1 MDKLRALGRGEGQRA
16 HENRVAGAVIAR
28 GILHASRT
36 MMGERYIPL
45 LAIGRG
51 GMGRID
57 LALAVGLPGAE
68 QLVVLKRLRDGVD
81 LGVDAGRELVR
92 EAHLSA
98 RLMHP
103 NIAAT
108 LGLDVMGGEL
118 VVVLEYLEGASLS
131 MLARRCEERGTTM
144 PAPILLRIVRDAL
157 AGLGH
162 AHELRDYDG
171 TPLGIVHRDVSPA
184 NVLVT
189 ADGVTKVLDFG
200 IAKATSRSTSM
211 TPPGFVKGKL
221 GYMPP
226 EQIVGMGVDLRADLY
241 AAGVILWE
249 GLARRRFSPM
259 DDIERCIAQRLASDA
274 PSVRSVVPAVPS
286 SLDDIVRRCLARDP
300 HDRWASAAAL
310 RAALDAHVATHGGD
324 ATTQDVARFVDHLC
338 GESLRARRTIL
349 RDRFAQMAA
358 GQPSTTARM
367 PLLATDRASTSPVAI
382 DVVRSAVVEVPRM
395 QGPRPSAR
403 PATNGASTRW
413 VLPVCALFVGAALS
427 LAGGEVAA
435 RLEAVRLAPGRPPR
449 TATLRTAEIVEAAN
463 GNQARA
469 KSETP
474 PAVEVAQVMAP
485 ARPRGA
491 ARVNEPGS
499 SASGTSSSAVSAAG
513 EPAPTPSSATTAS
526 AVGFAT
532 IDSYPWSKVTIDGAV
547 VGVTPIVR
555 TPLRPGRHVVVLENP
570 EQGRHELA
578 VSVEEGE
585 TTAERW
591 RW

>member
-1 MDKLRALGRGEGQRA
+1 MIASGIA
-16 HENRVAGAVIAR
+16 HAVR
-28 GILHASRT
+28 EVMR
-36 MMGERYIPL
+36 ERYIPL

-81 LGVDAGRELVR
+81 LGADAGKELVR
-92 EAHLSA
+92 EAHLTA

-171 TPLGIVHRDVSPA
+171 SPLGIVHRDVSPA

-189 ADGVTKVLDFG
+189 AEGVTKVLDFG
-200 IAKATSRSTSM
+200 IAKATSRSTTL
-211 TPPGFVKGKL
+211 TPPGYVKGKL

-226 EQIVGMGVDLRADLY
+226 EQIVGLGVDLRADLY

-249 GLARRRFSPM
+249 GLARRRFSTM
-259 DDIERCIAQRLASDA
+259 DDIERCIAHRLESDA

-286 SLDDIVRRCLARDP
+286 SLDEIVRRCLARDP
-300 HDRWASAAAL
+300 LDRWPSAGEL

-324 ATTQDVARFVDHLC
+324 ATTKDVARFVDDLC

-349 RDRFAQMAA
+349 RDRFAQIAA
-358 GQPSTTARM
+358 GRLSTTARM
-367 PLLATDRASTSPVAI
+367 PPLATDRASTSPVAI
-382 DVVRSAVVEVPRM
+382 ELL
-395 QGPRPSAR
+395 RPSALDVPHVR
-403 PATNGASTRW
+403 APVVSTLVTTNSAATRW

-427 LAGGEVAA
+427 LLGGEAATRLEYA
-435 RLEAVRLAPGRPPR
+435 RLELSRPAR
-449 TATLRTAEIVEAAN
+449 TTTSHTAAIVEATN
-463 GNQARA
+463 GGHVRGKAEAAPALEAPPIVAVSRGRPAARA
-469 KSETP
+469 AST
-474 PAVEVAQVMAP
+474 AIAATDAAP
-485 ARPRGA
+485 ASNA
-491 ARVNEPGS
+491 A
-499 SASGTSSSAVSAAG
+499 
-513 EPAPTPSSATTAS
+513 TPSAT
-526 AVGFAT
+526 GFAT
-532 IDSYPWSKVTIDGAV
+532 IDSYPWSRVTIDGAV

-555 TPLRPGRHVVVLENP
+555 TPLEAGRHVVVLENP
-570 EQGRHELA
+570 EQGKHELA
-578 VSVEEGE
+578 VIVRDGE

>member
-1 MDKLRALGRGEGQRA
+1 VDKLRVLEGREGHGA
-16 HENRVAGAVIAR
+16 HEIASLAR
-28 GILHASRT
+28 GIAHAVREV
-36 MMGERYIPL
+36 MRERYIPL

-81 LGVDAGRELVR
+81 LGADAGKELVR
-92 EAHLSA
+92 EAHLTA

-171 TPLGIVHRDVSPA
+171 SPLGIVHRDVSPA

-189 ADGVTKVLDFG
+189 AEGVTKVLDFG
-200 IAKATSRSTSM
+200 IAKATSRSTTL
-211 TPPGFVKGKL
+211 TPPGYVKGKL

-226 EQIVGMGVDLRADLY
+226 EQIVGLGVDLRADLY

-249 GLARRRFSPM
+249 GLARRRFSTT
-259 DDIERCIAQRLASDA
+259 DDIERCIAQRLESDA
-274 PSVRSVVPAVPS
+274 PSVRSVVPAIPS

-300 HDRWASAAAL
+300 LDRWPSANEL

-324 ATTQDVARFVDHLC
+324 ATTKDVARFVDDLC

-349 RDRFAQMAA
+349 RDRFAQLAA
-358 GQPSTTARM
+358 GRPSTTARM
-367 PLLATDRASTSPVAI
+367 PSMAADRASTSPVAI
-382 DVVRSAVVEVPRM
+382 DVF
-395 QGPRPSAR
+395 RPSVVDVPQAR
-403 PATNGASTRW
+403 APVVSARVTSVSSTRW

-427 LAGGEVAA
+427 LLGGEVAA
-435 RLEAVRLAPGRPPR
+435 RIEHVRVTFTGSPR
-449 TATLRTAEIVEAAN
+449 ATTSRTAEIVEATNA
-463 GNQARA
+463 GRARVKAEAPPPVEAAPAGVPVRARA
-469 KSETP
+469 
-474 PAVEVAQVMAP
+474 AM
-485 ARPRGA
+485 ARP
-491 ARVNEPGS
+491 
-499 SASGTSSSAVSAAG
+499 ASTSL
-513 EPAPTPSSATTAS
+513 ATTDVAPPS
-526 AVGFAT
+526 TATTPAATGFAT
-532 IDSYPWSKVTIDGAV
+532 IDSYPWSRVTIDGAV

-555 TPLRPGRHVVVLENP
+555 TPLEAGRHVVVLENP

-578 VSVEEGE
+578 VTVKDGE